1 MAETAAPSND
11 QYVEEIK
18 ARFLTCC
25 VCQEE
30 FDETSHHPRLL
41 ACLHSVC
48 FTCLAKLL
56 KEEKIK
62 CPLCNDI
69 STIPNNDLN
78 IIRKDN
84 TRRDLLDFVSVR
96 THSSGIKCT
105 QCEKDTAVSR
115 CSECKDFL
123 CNDCTTAHRV
133 TKVTK
138 SHSVSTLE
146 ILQSM
151 SLTEFSGKLK
161 CQKLGHDQYTLDLYC
176 YKDVCRQPICT
187 LCALTEHK
195 ETNGHIIKDVNETY
209 KVEKKETEEILA
221 RAVENEKEVGRVMS
235 EVKSEIHNVEV
246 CAMKLEE
253 SIKAAFNNC
262 RKMLDR
268 REQELIQLVMQNCEG
283 KVKTLNQQKTC
294 LEEFKAEMSDS
305 ISFTNGVLSGY
316 SPTAFLQ
323 IHGRINERHDNLY
336 ARRFDQ
342 CPHATA
348 NMVFRASQMGAE
360 FQKHAFGL
368 GNVES
373 FDIYPAHSSVVTADG
388 LVGQPSKVIK
398 VSLFDH
404 GKRPFTGEKADVQIR
419 ILDKSSQPITP
430 FYTAVYSKQDK
441 AFIQEV
447 TGDEPGDFM
456 AEVYVCGVEI
466 GDKLKFK
473 IKDNKSG
480 AVAEDKGARTKE
492 TTQQKK
498 PTKADLAGSTPKMNG
513 KVVGKQPPGAM
524 DIRVEATPSLPGYEG
539 CGTIVITY
547 TFQGGIQKEDDP
559 NPMKPYSGAKWTVYL
574 PDNNKGQ
581 KVTKLLKVAFDRK
594 LLFMIVQQPTAD
606 CIVWNGVQP
615 KINRNGGPPML
626 GYPDPDYLDQVLGQ
640 LAAKG
645 VSEAD
650 LPK

>member
-1 MAETAAPSND
+1 MHTYKKLCCNGSSNIMAEASTPSND
-11 QYVEEIK
+11 HKYVEELK
-18 ARFLTCC
+18 ETFLTCC
-25 VCQEE
+25 VCQLE

-48 FTCLAKLL
+48 YACLEKLV
-56 KEEKIK
+56 KEEKVK

-69 STIPNNDLN
+69 SAIPDNNLN
-78 IIRKDN
+78 LIRKDN

-96 THSSGIKCT
+96 THSTGIKCT

-123 CNDCTTAHRV
+123 CNDCTNAHQV

-138 SHSVSTLE
+138 SHTVSTLE
-146 ILQSM
+146 TLQSM

-161 CQKLGHDQYTLDLYC
+161 CQKSGHDQYTLDLYC
-176 YKDVCRQPICT
+176 YKDGCRQPICT

-195 ETNGHIIKDVNETY
+195 ETNGHRIKDVNETY
-209 KVEKKETEEILA
+209 KDEKKETEEILT
-221 RAVENEKEVGRVMS
+221 RAVENEKEVGRMMN
-235 EVKSEIHNVEV
+235 EVKAEIHNVEV
-246 CAMKLEE
+246 CAMKLED
-253 SIKAAFNNC
+253 SIKAAFSNC

-268 REQELIQLVMQNCEG
+268 RELELIQLAKHHCEG
-283 KVKTLNQQKTC
+283 KLKTLSQQKTF

-305 ISFTNGVLSGY
+305 ISFTKGVLSGY

-323 IHGRINERHDNLY
+323 IHGRINERHENLY

-348 NMVFRASQMGAE
+348 NMVFKASQMGAD
-360 FQKHAFGL
+360 FQKHVFSL

-373 FDIYPAHSSVVTADG
+373 FDIYPAHSAVETCDG

-404 GKRPFTGEKADVQIR
+404 GKRPFSGEKADVQIR

-430 FYTAVYSKQDK
+430 FYTAIYSKQDK

-466 GDKLKFK
+466 GEKLKFK
-473 IKDNKSG
+473 IKDNKLG
-480 AVAEDKGARTKE
+480 VAGEDKAARTKE
-492 TTQQKK
+492 ITPKKK
-498 PTKADLAGSTPKMNG
+498 PTKADLAGLDTLIP
-513 KVVGKQPPGAM
+513 
-524 DIRVEATPSLPGYEG
+524 
-539 CGTIVITY
+539 TIWIKSW
-547 TFQGGIQKEDDP
+547 G
-559 NPMKPYSGAKWTVYL
+559 N
-574 PDNNKGQ
+574 
-581 KVTKLLKVAFDRK
+581 
-594 LLFMIVQQPTAD
+594 
-606 CIVWNGVQP
+606 
-615 KINRNGGPPML
+615 
-626 GYPDPDYLDQVLGQ
+626 
-640 LAAKG
+640 
-645 VSEAD
+645 
-650 LPK
+650 